1 MSKEKRIIDIKSVQD
16 FYKALRDEVANLFNG
31 YEKCGIFDG
40 WTEQQKK
47 ECFGFGTHI
56 LSIIYNPIQKRYTK
70 QERKKYEKIVND
82 YEEICKLQGQQIA
95 ELEERLKNAIV
106 PKFKYG
112 QDVWCVYPTNEHRQG
127 FVFELEFV
135 GYTKDK
141 IICCITENEEFEYD
155 EVFETKEEA
164 EAKLQELQEK

>member
-1 MSKEKRIIDIKSVQD
+1 MDKEERFNYYINKKDDRDWFIDDRV
-16 FYKALRDEVANLFNG
+16 
-31 YEKCGIFDG
+31 
-40 WTEQQKK
+40 K
-47 ECFGFGTHI
+47 E
-56 LSIIYNPIQKRYTK
+56 
-70 QERKKYEKIVND
+70 
-82 YEEICKLQGQQIA
+82 EEITTFKGVVQVLNQQAQRIA
-95 ELEERLKNAIV
+95 ELEEQLKNAIV

-164 EAKLQELQEK
+164 KAKLKELGEKK